1 MPTTACQLLDSLFNL
16 QGNSVAS
23 FLLVSLTTPSWAIT
37 VASVFAI
44 IQVSHLIC
52 RPASRQLES
61 ESNLRTTITYLLL
74 LIVVFCHCLGL
85 LMPAC
90 LQFLKLSMTE

>member
-1 MPTTACQLLDSLFNL
+1 MRVVMPTFGCELLDYLFDL

-37 VASVFAI
+37 VAYVFAI

-52 RPASRQLES
+52 RPASRQLKS
-61 ESNLRTTITYLLL
+61 ESNLRTTINYLLL
-74 LIVVFCHCLGL
+74 LIVVFWYCWGL
-85 LMPAC
+85 LMAAR
-90 LQFLKLSMTE
+90 LQF